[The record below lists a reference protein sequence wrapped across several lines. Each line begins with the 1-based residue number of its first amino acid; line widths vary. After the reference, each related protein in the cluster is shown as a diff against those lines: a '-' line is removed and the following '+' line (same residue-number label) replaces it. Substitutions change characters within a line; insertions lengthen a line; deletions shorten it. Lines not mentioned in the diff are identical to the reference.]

1 MDAKS
6 IRDSYG
12 LLWAGPTARV
22 TEIVYMDLLQYAEGE
37 QDPSVRA
44 GIYAAAA
51 RLFTMAHEED
61 SDAV

>member
-1 MDAKS
+1 
-6 IRDSYG
+6 
-12 LLWAGPTARV
+12 
-22 TEIVYMDLLQYAEGE
+22 MDLLQYAEGE
-37 QDPSVRA
+37 TDPSVRA